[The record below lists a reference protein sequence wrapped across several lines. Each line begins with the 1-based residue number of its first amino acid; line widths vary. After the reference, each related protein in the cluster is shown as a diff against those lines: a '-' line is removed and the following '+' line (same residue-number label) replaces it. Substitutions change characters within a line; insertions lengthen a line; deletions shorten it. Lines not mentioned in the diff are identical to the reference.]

1 MTERLRARA
10 DRRGPAFDLL
20 AAYGSPGGFFME
32 REGLGVAAGSAIAR
46 GVSVDGSA
54 RADLRRL
61 AGATVA
67 ALRAFETEAGSGSA
81 PVAMGVVPFEEM
93 SPVTLRVPV
102 HAVRR
107 DEPGATWALELA
119 DPGGGDASTSTP
131 ERVGSSPPHH
141 AFLPVQLQEAPSS
154 AAYAESV
161 AEAVGAIHAGDF
173 AKVVLARTLVVD
185 AGRQLDPRRLA
196 HRLRA
201 VEPHGYTFAVP
212 STTGGTLV
220 GASPEL
226 LLERRGDVVRSNP
239 LAGSAPRSGDPD
251 EDRSNAQALEDSG
264 KDREEHALVVAAVA
278 EILGEI
284 CDDLA
289 FDHEP
294 VLLPTAN
301 VWHLSTRFRGTL
313 RDPGLSALDVVA
325 ELHPTPAVCGTPTPA
340 ARAAIATAEPF
351 ERGSYAGPVGWVDA
365 DGDGVWA
372 IALRC
377 AELDGTRARLFA
389 GAGIVAGSEPG
400 REVDETDRKF
410 RAFLD
415 SLRWG

>member
-1 MTERLRARA
+1 MTRALRIRA
-10 DRRGPAFDLL
+10 GRRGPAFDLL

-32 REGLGVAAGSAIAR
+32 REGIGVAAGSGTAR
-46 GVSVDGSA
+46 VVASERSGGS
-54 RADLRRL
+54 DLRGL
-61 AGATVA
+61 ASAA
-67 ALRAFETEAGSGSA
+67 REALRAVGAAGGPGASTLATGI
-81 PVAMGVVPFEEM
+81 VPFEAR
-93 SPVTLRVPV
+93 SGSSLRIPD

-107 DEPGATWALELA
+107 DEAGVTTALDLVDE
-119 DPGGGDASTSTP
+119 DGSSSEPSVN
-131 ERVGSSPPHH
+131 ERVVGAPPHD
-141 AFLPVQLQEAPSS
+141 AFLPVQLREEPSS
-154 AAYAESV
+154 DDYAAAV
-161 AEAVGAIHAGDF
+161 AAAVAAIRSGDL
-173 AKVVLARTLVVD
+173 AKIVLARSLVVD

-201 VEPHGYTFAVP
+201 VEPHGYTFSVP
-212 STTGGTLV
+212 TSNGGTLV

-226 LLERRGDVVRSNP
+226 LMERRGAIVRSNP

-251 EDRSNAQALEDSG
+251 EDRANAQALADSG
-264 KDREEHALVVAAVA
+264 KDQEEHAFVVAAVA
-278 EILGEI
+278 EVLGDL
-284 CDDLA
+284 CDDLT
-289 FDHEP
+289 FDREP

-313 RDPGLSALDVVA
+313 RDEGLSALDVVA
-325 ELHPTPAVCGTPTPA
+325 ELHPTPAVCGTPTEA
-340 ARAAIATAEPF
+340 ARAAIAAAEPF

-377 AELDGTRARLFA
+377 AELEGTQARLFA
-389 GAGIVAGSEPG
+389 GAGVVAGSEPAL
-400 REVDETDRKF
+400 EVDETARKF